1 MVLIRVEKKYK
12 VDGGGAGDGSRSYFV
27 EIDGGYI
34 LFREISGGGGEK
46 SLEIARMIR
55 KYLLDGVK
63 GGGNFY
69 IFLE

>member
-1 MVLIRVEKKYK
+1 MEDIY
-12 VDGGGAGDGSRSYFV
+12 YFAR
-27 EIDGGYI
+27 Y
-34 LFREISGGGGEK
+34 REEGGEK